1 VYSTWDCSALDIVE
15 GLGVLPITILNR
27 DPGKTA
33 PERRSEF
40 DHLDLVFAICN
51 AKSGFGWDLTH

>member
-1 VYSTWDCSALDIVE
+1 M
-15 GLGVLPITILNR
+15 TILNR

-40 DHLDLVFAICN
+40 DHLDPVFAICN
-51 AKSGFGWDLTH
+51 AQSGCGPGLTYQLFVTVAARTRFGVGLAA